1 MQPERKMIMGID
13 LRVIQDIIDVARR
26 LDDKGLVNAFEGNV
40 SVKKDGYLYI
50 TPSGKSK
57 VTLTPEKI
65 CVFDESGKQ
74 ISGIFEPSSELKM
87 HRAVYE
93 MRDNIGGIVHAHPAF
108 LTAYAMCGKPLESKC
123 HAEMIW
129 DHKVIEVAPY
139 GRPGSDDIY
148 KGVKPILDKGR
159 DLLLLANHGVL
170 SVGTD
175 VFAAL
180 NKLESVENAA
190 KILTIAKIVGDGKYA
205 DLPEEEVAVLMSL

>member
-1 MQPERKMIMGID
+1 MEID
-13 LRVIQDIIDVARR
+13 LHVIQDIIDVAKR

-65 CVFDESGKQ
+65 CVFDETGKQ
-74 ISGIFEPSSELKM
+74 ISGIYEPSSELKM
-87 HRAVYE
+87 HHAVYE
-93 MRDNIGGIVHAHPAF
+93 MRDNIGGVVHAHPAF

-129 DHKVIEVAPY
+129 DHKMIEVAPY

-205 DLPEEEVAVLMSL
+205 DLPEEEVQVLLSL

>member
-1 MQPERKMIMGID
+1 MGID
-13 LRVIQDIIDVARR
+13 LHVIQDIIDVAKR

-65 CVFDESGKQ
+65 CVFDETDKQ
-74 ISGIFEPSSELKM
+74 ISGIYEPSSELKM

-93 MRDNIGGIVHAHPAF
+93 MRDNIGGVVHAHPAF

-205 DLPEEEVAVLMSL
+205 DLPEEEVQVLLSL

>member
-1 MQPERKMIMGID
+1 MGID
-13 LRVIQDIIDVARR
+13 LHVIQNIIDVARR

-65 CVFDESGKQ
+65 CVFDETGRQ
-74 ISGIFEPSSELKM
+74 ISGIYEPSSELKM

-93 MRDNIGGIVHAHPAF
+93 MRDNIGGVVHAHPAF
-108 LTAYAMCGKPLESKC
+108 LTAYAMCGKPLESRC

-159 DLLLLANHGVL
+159 DLMLLANHGVL

-205 DLPEEEVAVLMSL
+205 DLPAEEVQVLLSL

>member
-1 MQPERKMIMGID
+1 MGID
-13 LRVIQDIIDVARR
+13 LKAIQDVIDVAKR

-40 SVKKDGYLYI
+40 SIKKDGYLYI

-65 CVFDESGKQ
+65 CVFDEEGNQ
-74 ISGIFEPSSELKM
+74 ISGIYAPSSELKM

-93 MRDNIGGIVHAHPAF
+93 MRDNIGGVVHAHPAF
-108 LTAYAMCGKPLESKC
+108 LTAYAMCGKPLESRC

-139 GRPGSDDIY
+139 GRPGSDEIY
-148 KGVKPILDKGR
+148 AGVKPILDKGR

-170 SVGTD
+170 SVGED

-205 DLPEEEVAVLMSL
+205 DLPDEEVQVLMSL

>member
-1 MQPERKMIMGID
+1 MGID
-13 LRVIQDIIDVARR
+13 LHVIQDIIDVAKR

-40 SVKKDGYLYI
+40 SVKKDGYLYV

-65 CVFDESGKQ
+65 CVFDETGKQ
-74 ISGIFEPSSELKM
+74 ISGIYEPSSELKM

-93 MRDNIGGIVHAHPAF
+93 MRDNIGGVVHAHPAF

-205 DLPEEEVAVLMSL
+205 DLPEEEVQILMSL

>member
-1 MQPERKMIMGID
+1 MEID
-13 LRVIQDIIDVARR
+13 LHVIQDIIDVAKR

-65 CVFDESGKQ
+65 CVFDETDKQ
-74 ISGIFEPSSELKM
+74 ISGIYEPSSELKM

-93 MRDNIGGIVHAHPAF
+93 MRDNIGGVVHAHPAF

-205 DLPEEEVAVLMSL
+205 DLPEEEVQVLLSL

>member
-1 MQPERKMIMGID
+1 MEID
-13 LRVIQDIIDVARR
+13 LHVIQDIIDVAKR

-65 CVFDESGKQ
+65 CVFDETGKQ
-74 ISGIFEPSSELKM
+74 ISGIYEPSSELKM
-87 HRAVYE
+87 HHAVYE
-93 MRDNIGGIVHAHPAF
+93 MRDNIGGVVHAHPAF

-205 DLPEEEVAVLMSL
+205 DLPEEEVQVLLSL

>member
-1 MQPERKMIMGID
+1 MGID
-13 LRVIQDIIDVARR
+13 LHVIQDIIDVAKR

-65 CVFDESGKQ
+65 CVFDETGKQ
-74 ISGIFEPSSELKM
+74 ISGIYEPSSELKM

-93 MRDNIGGIVHAHPAF
+93 MRDNIGGVVHAHPAF

-205 DLPEEEVAVLMSL
+205 DLPEEEVQILMSL

>member
-1 MQPERKMIMGID
+1 MGID
-13 LRVIQDIIDVARR
+13 LHVIQDIIDVAKR

-65 CVFDESGKQ
+65 CVFDETGKQ
-74 ISGIFEPSSELKM
+74 ISGIYEPSSELKM

-93 MRDNIGGIVHAHPAF
+93 MRDNIGGVVHAHPAF

-190 KILTIAKIVGDGKYA
+190 KILTIAKVVGDDKYA
-205 DLPEEEVAVLMSL
+205 DLPEEEVQVLLSL

>member
-1 MQPERKMIMGID
+1 MNID
-13 LRVIQDIIDVARR
+13 LYAIQEIIEVARR

-40 SVKKDGYLYI
+40 SIMRDGYLYL

-65 CVFDESGKQ
+65 CVFDREGNQ
-74 ISGIFEPSSELKM
+74 VSGIFAPSSELKM
-87 HRAVYE
+87 HRAVYG

-148 KGVKPILDKGR
+148 AGVKPILDKGR

-175 VFAAL
+175 VYAAL

-190 KILTIAKIVGDGKYA
+190 KILTIAKFVGDSQYA
-205 DLPEEEVAVLMSL
+205 DLPDEEVQALLNM

>member
-93 MRDNIGGIVHAHPAF
+93 MRDNIGGVVHAHPAF

>member
-1 MQPERKMIMGID
+1 MGID
-13 LRVIQDIIDVARR
+13 LKAIQDVIDVAKR
-26 LDDKGLVNAFEGNV
+26 LDDKGLVNAYEGNI
-40 SVKKDGYLYI
+40 SVMRDGFLYI

-65 CVFDESGKQ
+65 CVFDEEGNQ
-74 ISGIFEPSSELKM
+74 ISGIYGPSSELKM
-87 HRAVYE
+87 HRAVYK

-129 DHKVIEVAPY
+129 DHKVVEVAPY
-139 GRPGSDDIY
+139 GRPGSDAIY
-148 KGVKPILDKGR
+148 AGVKPILDRGR
-159 DLLLLANHGVL
+159 DILLLSNHGVL
-170 SVGTD
+170 SVGED
-175 VFAAL
+175 VYAAL

-205 DLPEEEVAVLMSL
+205 DLPEEEVQALLSLD

>member
-1 MQPERKMIMGID
+1 MGID
-13 LRVIQDIIDVARR
+13 LKAIQDVIDVAKR

-40 SVKKDGYLYI
+40 SIKKDGYLYI

-65 CVFDESGKQ
+65 CVFDEEGNQ
-74 ISGIFEPSSELKM
+74 ISGIYAPSSELKM

-93 MRDNIGGIVHAHPAF
+93 MRDNIGGVVHAHPAF
-108 LTAYAMCGKPLESKC
+108 LTAYAMCGKPLESRC
-123 HAEMIW
+123 HAE
-129 DHKVIEVAPY
+129 VIEVAPY
-139 GRPGSDDIY
+139 GRPGSDEIY
-148 KGVKPILDKGR
+148 AGVKPILDKGR

-170 SVGTD
+170 SVGED

-205 DLPEEEVAVLMSL
+205 DLPDEEVQVLMSL

>member
-1 MQPERKMIMGID
+1 MKVD
-13 LRVIQDIIDVARR
+13 STAIQDIIDVAKR
-26 LDDKGLVNAFEGNV
+26 LDDKSLVNAFEGNI
-40 SVKKDGYLYI
+40 SLKRDGYLYI

-57 VTLTPEKI
+57 ATLTPERI
-65 CVFDESGKQ
+65 CVFDESGNQ
-74 ISGIFEPSSELKM
+74 VSGIFAPSSELKM
-87 HRAVYE
+87 HRAVYG
-93 MRDNIGGIVHAHPAF
+93 MRENIGGIVHAHPAF

-148 KGVKPILDKGR
+148 AGVKPILDKGR

-170 SVGTD
+170 SVGED
-175 VFAAL
+175 VYAAL

-205 DLPEEEVAVLMSL
+205 DLPDEEVQLLMSL

>member
-1 MQPERKMIMGID
+1 MGID
-13 LRVIQDIIDVARR
+13 LHVIQDIIDVAKR

-65 CVFDESGKQ
+65 CVFDENGKQ
-74 ISGIFEPSSELKM
+74 ISGIYEPSSELKM

-93 MRDNIGGIVHAHPAF
+93 MRDNIGGVVHAHPAF

-190 KILTIAKIVGDGKYA
+190 KILTIAKVVGDDKYA
-205 DLPEEEVAVLMSL
+205 DLPEEEVQVLLSL

>member
-1 MQPERKMIMGID
+1 MGID
-13 LRVIQDIIDVARR
+13 LHVIQDIIDVAKR

-74 ISGIFEPSSELKM
+74 ISGIYEPSSELKM

-93 MRDNIGGIVHAHPAF
+93 MRDNIGGVVHAHPAF

-205 DLPEEEVAVLMSL
+205 DLPEEEVQVLLNL

>member
-1 MQPERKMIMGID
+1 MGID
-13 LRVIQDIIDVARR
+13 LHVIQNIIDVARR

-65 CVFDESGKQ
+65 CVFDETGRQ
-74 ISGIFEPSSELKM
+74 ISGIYEPSSELKM

-93 MRDNIGGIVHAHPAF
+93 MRDNIGGVVHAHPAF
-108 LTAYAMCGKPLESKC
+108 LTAYAMCGKPLESRC

-159 DLLLLANHGVL
+159 DLMLLANHGVL
-170 SVGTD
+170 SVGPD

-205 DLPEEEVAVLMSL
+205 DLPAEEVQVLLSL

>member
-1 MQPERKMIMGID
+1 MGID
-13 LRVIQDIIDVARR
+13 LHVIQDIIDVAKR

-65 CVFDESGKQ
+65 CVFDETGKQ
-74 ISGIFEPSSELKM
+74 ISGIYEPSSELKM

-93 MRDNIGGIVHAHPAF
+93 MRDNIGGVVHAHPAF

-205 DLPEEEVAVLMSL
+205 DLPEEEVQVLLSL

>member
-1 MQPERKMIMGID
+1 MGID
-13 LRVIQDIIDVARR
+13 LHVIQDIIDVAKR

-40 SVKKDGYLYI
+40 SVKKDGYLNI

-65 CVFDESGKQ
+65 CVFDETGKQ
-74 ISGIFEPSSELKM
+74 ISGIYEPSSELKM

-93 MRDNIGGIVHAHPAF
+93 MRDNIGGVVHAHPAF

-205 DLPEEEVAVLMSL
+205 DLPEEEVQVLLNL

>member
-1 MQPERKMIMGID
+1 MGID
-13 LRVIQDIIDVARR
+13 LKAIQDVIDVAKR

-40 SVKKDGYLYI
+40 SIKRDGYLYI

-65 CVFDESGKQ
+65 CVFDEEGNQ
-74 ISGIFEPSSELKM
+74 VSGIYEPSSELKM
-87 HRAVYE
+87 HSAVYG
-93 MRDNIGGIVHAHPAF
+93 MRDNIGGVVHAHPAF

-139 GRPGSDDIY
+139 GRPGSDEIY
-148 KGVKPILDKGR
+148 AGVKPILDKGR

-170 SVGTD
+170 SVGED

-190 KILTIAKIVGDGKYA
+190 KILTIAKFVGDGKYA
-205 DLPEEEVAVLMSL
+205 DLPDEEVQILLSL

>member
-1 MQPERKMIMGID
+1 MGMD
-13 LRVIQDIIDVARR
+13 LQAIQDIIDVAKR

-40 SVKKDGYLYI
+40 SIKRDGYLYI

-65 CVFDESGKQ
+65 CVFDEEGNQ
-74 ISGIFEPSSELKM
+74 ISGIYAPSSELKM

-139 GRPGSDDIY
+139 GRPGSDEIY
-148 KGVKPILDKGR
+148 AGVKPILDKGR
-159 DLLLLANHGVL
+159 DLLLLSNHGVL
-170 SVGTD
+170 SVGED

-190 KILTIAKIVGDGKYA
+190 KILTIAKFVGDGKYA
-205 DLPEEEVAVLMSL
+205 DLPEEEVQTLLSL

>member
-1 MQPERKMIMGID
+1 MEID
-13 LRVIQDIIDVARR
+13 LHVIQDIIDVAKR

-65 CVFDESGKQ
+65 CVFDETGKQ
-74 ISGIFEPSSELKM
+74 ISGIYEPSSELKM
-87 HRAVYE
+87 HHAVYE
-93 MRDNIGGIVHAHPAF
+93 MRDNIGGVVHAHPAF

-139 GRPGSDDIY
+139 GHPGSDDIY

-205 DLPEEEVAVLMSL
+205 DLPEEEVQVLLSL

>member
-1 MQPERKMIMGID
+1 MGID
-13 LRVIQDIIDVARR
+13 LHVIQNIIDVARR

-65 CVFDESGKQ
+65 CVFDETGRQ
-74 ISGIFEPSSELKM
+74 ISGIYEPSSELKM

-93 MRDNIGGIVHAHPAF
+93 MRDNIGGVVHAHPAF
-108 LTAYAMCGKPLESKC
+108 LTAYAMCGKPLESRC

-205 DLPEEEVAVLMSL
+205 DLPEEEVQVLLSL